1 MRIRALVKRIVLQLV
16 RDKRTLALLFMAP
29 LLILTLMH
37 FLFTSNGD
45 YSKVGVEGLSNEM
58 VEQLENLEIDVVT
71 FQEIKNIED
80 AIVEND
86 LDGYLVLNDRTL
98 NLTIENTDPSRS
110 KLLQTKIQQA
120 FAMSNDKSELMKDE
134 LKTNYMYGSE
144 DTTFFDVLSPI
155 LVGFF
160 VFFFVFLISGIGLLR
175 ERMTGTLERLL
186 STPIRRWEI
195 VLGYLIGYGL
205 FAIIQTIIVVVYSV
219 TVLDMVLVG
228 SVWHVLLVNVLIA
241 LVALSLG
248 ILLSSFAASEFQMI
262 QFIPLVIVP
271 QVFFTGI
278 IPIAG
283 MPEWL
288 QMFSKIMP
296 ISYGADALKSIMYK
310 GMNLSGILTD
320 LVVLFG
326 FAVVFIALNIVALK
340 KYRKI

>member
-1 MRIRALVKRIVLQLV
+1 MRITALVKRIVLQLV
-16 RDKRTLALLFMAP
+16 RDKRTLALLFVAP

-37 FLFTSNGD
+37 FLFTSND
-45 YSKVGVEGLSNEM
+45 VPSVLGVEGVSDEL
-58 VEQLENLEIDVVT
+58 VEQLEQVGIDIVS
-71 FQEIKNIED
+71 FKEKSD
-80 AIVEND
+80 VENVIIEEE
-86 LDGYLVLNDRTL
+86 LDGYLVFDARKVTL
-98 NLTIENTDPSRS
+98 ILENTDPSRS
-110 KLLQTKIQQA
+110 KMLQAKIQQA
-120 FAMSNDKSELMKDE
+120 MGSASSEMAATGMD
-134 LKTNYMYGSE
+134 TSYIYGSD

-186 STPIRRWEI
+186 STPIKRWEI

-205 FAIIQTIIVVVYSV
+205 FAIIQTIIVVVYAV
-219 TVLDMVLVG
+219 NVLDMVLVG
-228 SVWHVLLVNVLIA
+228 SIWHVLVVNGLIA

-283 MPEWL
+283 MPEIL
-288 QMFSKIMP
+288 QGLSKVMP
-296 ISYGADALKSIMYK
+296 ISYGANALKSIMYK
-310 GMNLSGILTD
+310 GTGFSEILSDLLIL
-320 LVVLFG
+320 LG
-326 FAVVFIALNIVALK
+326 FAIVFIVLNILALK
-340 KYRKI
+340 KHRKE

>member
-1 MRIRALVKRIVLQLV
+1 
-16 RDKRTLALLFMAP
+16 
-29 LLILTLMH
+29 
-37 FLFTSNGD
+37 
-45 YSKVGVEGLSNEM
+45 
-58 VEQLENLEIDVVT
+58 
-71 FQEIKNIED
+71 
-80 AIVEND
+80 
-86 LDGYLVLNDRTL
+86 
-98 NLTIENTDPSRS
+98 
-110 KLLQTKIQQA
+110 
-120 FAMSNDKSELMKDE
+120 
-134 LKTNYMYGSE
+134 
-144 DTTFFDVLSPI
+144 

-288 QMFSKIMP
+288 QMISKIMP

-310 GMNLSGILTD
+310 GMDLSEILTD
-320 LVVLFG
+320 LVVLIG
-326 FAVVFIALNIVALK
+326 FAVVLIALNIVALK